1 MCAVKSQDYDRWR
14 QMGNTGWVGM
24 TLPLFKRSR
33 KMNAVR
39 MNTGNEGPLSVS
51 NMRINGPSRMHGS
64 QPRAAGY
71 RSIQLQRRQSKKASV
86 FQLTTHAMAVGAARR
101 SQPVNPAITCGSSH
115 MRRSAR
121 SS

>member
-71 RSIQLQRRQSKKASV
+71 QFNPITTAPIKEGVGFSTHHARNGRR
-86 FQLTTHAMAVGAARR
+86 
-101 SQPVNPAITCGSSH
+101 C
-115 MRRSAR
+115 SATFSTR
-121 SS
+121 